1 MSFLIAVVNP
11 FNKYFSSWL
20 CMREEGEV
28 EEGANVI
35 VSYGVGFLVGEDRV
49 GEDLGDGERFGK
61 DVDVVFFVGDK
72 NLVSM
77 DSGR

>member
-1 MSFLIAVVNP
+1 M
-11 FNKYFSSWL
+11 
-20 CMREEGEV
+20 

-61 DVDVVFFVGDK
+61 DVFVGDK

>member
-49 GEDLGDGERFGK
+49 GEDLGEIIGNCI
-61 DVDVVFFVGDK
+61 VGDK

>member
-61 DVDVVFFVGDK
+61 VFFVGDT

-77 DSGR
+77 NSGR